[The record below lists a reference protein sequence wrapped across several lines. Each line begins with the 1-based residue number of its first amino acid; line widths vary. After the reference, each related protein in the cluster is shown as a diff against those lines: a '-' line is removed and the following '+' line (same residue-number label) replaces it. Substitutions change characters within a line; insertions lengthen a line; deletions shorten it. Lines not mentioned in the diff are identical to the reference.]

1 LQESYIKILME
12 HRVSH
17 LVCATDPTYKTDELV
32 KSGEIP
38 TASDADPGCLFR
50 IRDVY
55 SGSGMFIPDPDFYP
69 SRIVDPGSN
78 NNNNERGRGKNLF
91 FYLFCNP
98 YNRSVQK
105 KIESIDKEI

>member
-50 IRDVY
+50 ILIFTHPR
-55 SGSGMFIPDPDFYP
+55 SRIPDLIRATKKEDGGKITLFVISTNFTNGKLFYFLTGTEKLKP
-69 SRIVDPGSN
+69 
-78 NNNNERGRGKNLF
+78 
-91 FYLFCNP
+91 
-98 YNRSVQK
+98 
-105 KIESIDKEI
+105 IDKEL